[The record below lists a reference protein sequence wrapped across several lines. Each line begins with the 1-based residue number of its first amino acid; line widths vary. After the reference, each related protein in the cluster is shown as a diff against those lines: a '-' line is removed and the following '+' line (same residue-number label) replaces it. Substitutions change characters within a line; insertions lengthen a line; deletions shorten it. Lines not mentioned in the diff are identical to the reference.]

1 MGVVLQLGATA
12 DEGEGEGGEGASVTS
27 SDAMFENHNV
37 WLKGMRSMMR
47 NLSSDAEQVRSLRL
61 HQRCALCHCNMT
73 LSGAAKWERMDA
85 AAAAHVRPSLVPKCS
100 SQRK

>member
-47 NLSSDAEQVRSLRL
+47 NLTSDAEQVRA
-61 HQRCALCHCNMT
+61 CAK
-73 LSGAAKWERMDA
+73 AAQCA
-85 AAAAHVRPSLVPKCS
+85 TVT
-100 SQRK
+100 